1 MAKKK
6 PARHSAVK
14 KSGKKTVK
22 LSGPPKKTAQPKTV
36 KKKPPA
42 MKAAVRVTREPVKTA
57 KPKVKSA
64 SSRPGSPAPDSPAA
78 VQQLMFAKTPEP
90 IPTQPESQSRADTQE
105 PVADCPP
112 KYARPISHDEI
123 RHRAYLK
130 WEAAGRP
137 SGDGGHFWAEAERE
151 LLQQS

>member
-22 LSGPPKKTAQPKTV
+22 RSGPQKKTAQPKTV
-36 KKKPPA
+36 QQKPPA
-42 MKAAVRVTREPVKTA
+42 MKVAVRVTREPVKSA
-57 KPKVKSA
+57 KPKAKSA
-64 SSRPGSPAPDSPAA
+64 SSRPDSPADL
-78 VQQLMFAKTPEP
+78 QQRLFADLPAP
-90 IPTQPESQSRADTQE
+90 IPMQPVPMQPESQCQTDARE
-105 PVADCPP
+105 PVAAGPSQFT
-112 KYARPISHDEI
+112 RPISHDEI

-137 SGDGGHFWAEAERE
+137 PGDGGHFWAEAERE
-151 LLQQS
+151 LSQQS